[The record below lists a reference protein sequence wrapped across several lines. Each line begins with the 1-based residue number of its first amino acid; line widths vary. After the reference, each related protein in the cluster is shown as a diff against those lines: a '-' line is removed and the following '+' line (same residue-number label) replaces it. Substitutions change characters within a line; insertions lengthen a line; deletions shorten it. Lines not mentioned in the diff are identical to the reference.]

1 MKIFKRVNFVNR
13 VQTSKDVLN
22 MYFVD
27 EPLLEIQVRI
37 VLDISNM
44 LFGK

>member
-1 MKIFKRVNFVNR
+1 MKIFKRVNFENR
-13 VQTSKDVLN
+13 VQNSKDVLN

-27 EPLLEIQVRI
+27 VPLLEIRVRI

>member
-1 MKIFKRVNFVNR
+1 MKIFKRVNFENR
-13 VQTSKDVLN
+13 VQNSNDVLN

-27 EPLLEIQVRI
+27 VPPLEIQVRI